1 MRQKISRHWISSRK
15 PGKQNK
21 YRYNAPLHTKQKFV
35 HVHLSKDL
43 RQKFST
49 RSLMPKKGDK
59 VKIMRGEHKG
69 KLVKIQKIDLKRTK
83 LFLEDI
89 SLAKKD
95 GNKVMIPIEPSNVML
110 IDYSL
115 DDKQRKKII
124 ERKKKS
130 DKPQR
135 AEKKQNNQKP
145 MKQ

>member
-1 MRQKISRHWISSRK
+1 MRQKTSRHWISSRK
-15 PGKQNK
+15 PAKQNK

-43 RQKFST
+43 KQKFNT

-69 KLVKIQKIDLKRTK
+69 KIVKIQKIDLKRSK
-83 LFLEDI
+83 VFLEDI

-95 GNKVMIPIEPSNVML
+95 GNKAMIPIDPSNIML
-110 IDYSL
+110 IEYNL
-115 DDKQRKKII
+115 DDKWRKQII

-130 DKPQR
+130 ENVPKIEKIKQT
-135 AEKKQNNQKP
+135 KKQ
-145 MKQ
+145 